1 MEIYTFPQGVSNVDF
16 RKNEIKSTVFV
27 TPTTVHSG
35 IDLKGNDYG

>member
-27 TPTTVHSG
+27 TPTKREECVSLFLM
-35 IDLKGNDYG
+35 IPD